1 MDVFSSQHHGGEY
14 PMNERDNDPKF
25 IEIEHRLRSI
35 ISEMDDD
42 FLERVTNAE
51 WGDGSQSSHWFDAV
65 LQMMYSTIASYG
77 VAVDEFF
84 GDWLC
89 EPHNCY
95 LLREYEKRKRN
106 GVYPAKKY
114 DGMNRNFNR
123 SEYYGMHGMNSK
135 K

>member
-1 MDVFSSQHHGGEY
+1 
-14 PMNERDNDPKF
+14 MNERDNDPKF

-89 EPHNCY
+89 
-95 LLREYEKRKRN
+95 
-106 GVYPAKKY
+106 
-114 DGMNRNFNR
+114 
-123 SEYYGMHGMNSK
+123 
-135 K
+135 